1 MGDPISTE
9 NEKSIYTKVIHLVHV
24 PATLS
29 DVPLDAATAVGNEGM
44 HTCNE
49 NRKINGTVTTEQ
61 DDGEDEGVGEE
72 NHHRHQ
78 SLNLMMIS
86 CEDSYPYG
94 PSSNTAVSV
103 LQCSYNGK
111 IDDTESVRV

>member
-9 NEKSIYTKVIHLVHV
+9 NEKSIYKKVIHLV

-29 DVPLDAATAVGNEGM
+29 DVLPLDAAVGNEGM

-49 NRKINGTVTTEQ
+49 NRNTINGTTTTSTVTTEHH
-61 DDGEDEGVGEE
+61 DDVGEE

-103 LQCSYNGK
+103 QWEN
-111 IDDTESVRV
+111 